1 MEVGKIPDFRV
12 ATFFGMIFVSRGIR
26 LKWCGKSV
34 SYCHMCK
41 WKLSKGTGW
50 VCKCISIKHDT
61 ATAHTHWHRINELQ
75 RERLDFTGREMHSF
89 FFGIPFMLHCK
100 SIRLTF
106 FCCGGEEEFRDCRHC
121 WNLKHVYEL
130 CRVSGTSQIQIRCYQ
145 RWNSPS
151 SCLYEWLEFNLLTK
165 APARP

>member
-1 MEVGKIPDFRV
+1 ME
-12 ATFFGMIFVSRGIR
+12 TFKRYWVSVQVHQH
-26 LKWCGKSV
+26 KAW
-34 SYCHMCK
+34 YCNC
-41 WKLSKGTGW
+41 TQ
-50 VCKCISIKHDT
+50 
-61 ATAHTHWHRINELQ
+61 THWHRTNELQ

-130 CRVSGTSQIQIRCYQ
+130 CRVSATSQIQIRCYQ

-151 SCLYEWLEFNLLTK
+151 SVWVTRIQFANEGTGETITRSTHHWQFSLWIICHSGKCRQYQPLFSHCVRCDLIL
-165 APARP
+165 